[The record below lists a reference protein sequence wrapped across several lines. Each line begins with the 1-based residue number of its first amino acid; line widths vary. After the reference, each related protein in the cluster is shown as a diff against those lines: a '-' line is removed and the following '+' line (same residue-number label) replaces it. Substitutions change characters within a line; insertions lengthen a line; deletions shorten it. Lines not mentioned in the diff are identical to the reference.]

1 MNLVKL
7 QADLGTN
14 VPSKR
19 RTDHAGTQMIVAS
32 LGIAK
37 HNCKVLWNS
46 VEDDNER
53 MLGGEV
59 LFFIEDLIRKRRFV
73 LG

>member
-1 MNLVKL
+1 MNIVKL
-7 QADLGTN
+7 QADLGTY

-37 HNCKVLWNS
+37 HDGKVFWNI

-59 LFFIEDLIRKRRFV
+59 LFFV
-73 LG
+73 